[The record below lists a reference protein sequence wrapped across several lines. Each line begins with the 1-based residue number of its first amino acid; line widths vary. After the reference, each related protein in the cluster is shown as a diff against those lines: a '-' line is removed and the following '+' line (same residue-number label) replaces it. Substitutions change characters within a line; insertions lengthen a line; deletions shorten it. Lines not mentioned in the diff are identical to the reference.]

1 NNKHRL
7 FNQIKDGK
15 TPISRGLMTE
25 IMSQAMTLIISKV
38 VEENTEELL
47 TNEVLED
54 GTIISA
60 VKYWITTFEI
70 KTDSLIDISNSIRVK
85 LEQSL
90 NGD

>member
-1 NNKHRL
+1 
-7 FNQIKDGK
+7 
-15 TPISRGLMTE
+15 
-25 IMSQAMTLIISKV
+25 MSQAMTLIISKV

>member
-1 NNKHRL
+1 MKL
-7 FNQIKDGK
+7 
-15 TPISRGLMTE
+15 L
-25 IMSQAMTLIISKV
+25 
-38 VEENTEELL
+38 EE
-47 TNEVLED
+47 

-90 NGD
+90 NGE